1 MKNTEMHKYCTLTKR
16 ISRVRDASKDQKAA
30 IKKQMQ
36 ICKSTLFEHLSGND
50 IEKMLVPASANF
62 PELVLQMCFRK
73 TQQKIDSTITC
84 DAWKEIYNW
93 STLQPLLSEGKTLED
108 ATCAALRDKVE
119 ELITKKTPYA
129 DVVLKGS
136 KGELQTDETQTGPTP
151 TVPKD
156 IDKTCI
162 LLWKLKCDMKELDKA
177 DKEALGDMK
186 KQLKELEG
194 QVISQLEQVSG
205 ASQELSIDAD
215 DESAVFLRKK
225 VSAAAGKVSIKT
237 LDEITK
243 PLEMLIK
250 SSNGLSLENAEL
262 PSIDKTEITQVV
274 STAFK
279 NYISSKKEFKEKLT
293 MEQGPPTKKQR
304 V

>member
-1 MKNTEMHKYCTLTKR
+1 
-16 ISRVRDASKDQKAA
+16 
-30 IKKQMQ
+30 
-36 ICKSTLFEHLSGND
+36 
-50 IEKMLVPASANF
+50 
-62 PELVLQMCFRK
+62 
-73 TQQKIDSTITC
+73 
-84 DAWKEIYNW
+84 
-93 STLQPLLSEGKTLED
+93 
-108 ATCAALRDKVE
+108 
-119 ELITKKTPYA
+119 
-129 DVVLKGS
+129 
-136 KGELQTDETQTGPTP
+136 
-151 TVPKD
+151 
-156 IDKTCI
+156 
-162 LLWKLKCDMKELDKA
+162 MKELDKA

-237 LDEITK
+237 LDEVTK